1 MYRHL
6 DTLLDKGE
14 FKNIRQRYAGK
25 YPELSQFNHK
35 LVNVI
40 VTGAQNGANDAF
52 DGIMNAFMA
61 ETPLPQSRHH
71 ARYLTPEIFPPEIRS
86 QLSQIIIDEY
96 QQDDI
101 YRYAYDAGYKNVYPT
116 IDELSNKLDNP
127 WGG

>member
-71 ARYLTPEIFPPEIRS
+71 ARYLTPEIFPLNHLAKCQDSTVARPKTQCEPEEHPCRARIGKKHNTDTLQGKGQS
-86 QLSQIIIDEY
+86 
-96 QQDDI
+96 
-101 YRYAYDAGYKNVYPT
+101 
-116 IDELSNKLDNP
+116 
-127 WGG
+127 